1 MNRFYL
7 VIVTIAIFLVLAPN
21 LIAAEL
27 ILKPEK
33 TSVIISPEDK
43 RDIRIFVYYD
53 LPKELSSPG
62 IEINWA
68 IIEFEAEIN
77 SADVGM
83 IDVLPVASDWKDSG
97 DISWESPWTNLGGDY
112 ADEYHGYSITLKSSA
127 GLKKISSNVTMMVKA
142 WIDGYLVNNGIMIVP
157 SEDDL
162 ELFPIKFN
170 IESKDLVLRI
180 HYTKE

>member
-1 MNRFYL
+1 MNKFL
-7 VIVTIAIFLVLAPN
+7 PIIVTIAILLVLAPN
-21 LIAAEL
+21 LIATEL
-27 ILKPEK
+27 TLKPEK

-53 LPKELSSPG
+53 LPEELSAPG

-77 SADVGM
+77 SADFGM
-83 IDVLPVASDWKDSG
+83 IDILPVASDWKDSSV
-97 DISWESPWTNLGGDY
+97 ISWDTPWTNSGGDY
-112 ADEYHGYSITLKSSA
+112 ADKYHGYSITLRSSN
-127 GLKKISSNVTMMVKA
+127 GLKKVSSNINMMVKA

-162 ELFPIKFN
+162 QLFPCAFHLFRPHCY
-170 IESKDLVLRI
+170 SCS
-180 HYTKE
+180 